1 VELFFGPIGP
11 QPTARHG
18 KREGNKVI
26 LEQLSGN
33 LLQGLVLGAVYGM
46 ATMGLSL
53 IFGVLQVVNVG
64 HGAFI
69 MVGAFTALTMFQAM
83 GIPPV
88 FAIPLAMLI
97 GMGLGMIFYYGAVKP
112 LVSPS
117 GTGIRQFTGKTM
129 GYSAAIF
136 VTSMVIMRGLS
147 AAFDLHMALTI
158 FVGIIF
164 AYGFLVFIYGGRRT
178 EKAPE
183 LATLLVTFSFGVLL
197 EEVTKQIFTSE
208 ARGYNWDIGKLDLG
222 FTVLPYTKILAALG
236 SVGIAVLLYLW
247 FNKTRAGMAMRSVV
261 EDDVGARVCGVNVDW
276 EYALS
281 FSLGIGLTVTS
292 GVLLTM
298 FIPVGINPYM
308 GGPYTLKAFV
318 IAVLGG
324 LASPYGAFFGGVV
337 FGLLENGSYTLF
349 ANVEGLEPFA
359 MTRFFSFMMLLVIL
373 LIRPTGLLKAK

>member
-1 VELFFGPIGP
+1 MIW
-11 QPTARHG
+11 
-18 KREGNKVI
+18 
-26 LEQLSGN
+26 EQLSGN
-33 LLQGLVLGAVYGM
+33 LIQGLVLGAVYGM

-69 MVGAFTALTMFQAM
+69 MVGAYTSLMMFKAM
-83 GIPPV
+83 GIPPIV
-88 FAIPLAMLI
+88 AIPVAMFI
-97 GMGLGMIFYYGAVKP
+97 GMALGMLFYYGAVKP

-117 GTGIRQFTGKTM
+117 GSGIKKPGMKGFGIAAGAFIVLMLVMRPI
-129 GYSAAIF
+129 SAVFHLHFAI
-136 VTSMVIMRGLS
+136 SL
-147 AAFDLHMALTI
+147 

-164 AYGFLVFIYGGRRT
+164 MYGFLLYVYGGRRQ

-183 LATLLVTFSFGVLL
+183 LATLLVTFSLGVIL
-197 EEVTKQIFTSE
+197 EEVVKQIFTSE
-208 ARGYNWDIGKLDLG
+208 ARGFNWDIGKLDLG
-222 FTVLPYTKILAALG
+222 ITVLPYTKLLASLG
-236 SVGIAVLLYLW
+236 SLSIAVLLYLW
-247 FNKTRAGMAMRSVV
+247 FRKTRAGMAMRSVV

-276 EYALS
+276 QYALS

-324 LASPYGAFFGGVV
+324 LASPYGAFFGGLV
-337 FGLLENGSYTLF
+337 FGLVENGSYTLF
-349 ANVEGLEPFA
+349 AQIPGLEPFA
-359 MTRFFSFMMLLVIL
+359 MTRFLSFVMLLLIL
-373 LIRPTGLLKAK
+373 LLRPTGLLRVK